1 MTARQDNEMD
11 ELLPAEHV
19 SVLTEPLLELI
30 QLPTDGVMVDATVGH
45 GGHSR
50 QFGQKMGPEGVLIGL
65 DVDPNC
71 IQRARL
77 TLSDLACRVVLLR
90 ENFAQMREVLR
101 QQGIDK
107 VDFLLADLGFCSA
120 QIDDADRGLS
130 FQKPMPLD
138 MRLDDRLTTTAA
150 ELVNQ
155 LSQTDLA
162 DLIYAYGQDRASR
175 RIARFIVQQ
184 RSGRKLTTT
193 TELAALICR
202 AVRQPARPGRIHPAT
217 RTFQAL
223 RIAVNRELECLERLL
238 EQAPDMLKPGG
249 WIAII
254 SFHSLEDGRVKNNF
268 RQLKADGQ
276 YEIITKKPIT
286 AGPEEIAR
294 NPRARSAKLRIARR
308 L

>member
-1 MTARQDNEMD
+1 MTARQDKGMNEP
-11 ELLPAEHV
+11 LPAGHV
-19 SVLTEPLLELI
+19 PVLTEPLLELI
-30 QLPTDGVMVDATVGH
+30 QLPKDGVMVDATVGH

-50 QFGQKMGPEGVLIGL
+50 QFGLKLGPEGVLVGL
-65 DVDPNC
+65 DVDPTSL
-71 IQRARL
+71 QRARL
-77 TLSDLACRVVLLR
+77 SLSDLACRVVLLR
-90 ENFAQMREVLR
+90 ENFAGICEVLL

-107 VDFLLADLGFCSA
+107 ADFILADLGFCSA
-120 QIDDADRGLS
+120 QMEDTERGLS
-130 FQKPMPLD
+130 FQKSMPLD

-150 ELVNQ
+150 DLVNQ
-155 LSQTDLA
+155 LSQKDLA

-202 AVRQPARPGRIHPAT
+202 AVRQPSRPGRIHPAT

-223 RIAVNRELECLERLL
+223 RIAVNRELECLDRLL
-238 EQAPDMLKPGG
+238 EAAPNLLKPGG

-268 RQLKADGQ
+268 RQNKADGQ
-276 YEIITKKPIT
+276 YEILTKKPIT
-286 AGPEEIAR
+286 ADRDEIAL

>member
-1 MTARQDNEMD
+1 MD
-11 ELLPAEHV
+11 KPLPAEHIP
-19 SVLTEPLLELI
+19 VLTECLLKLI
-30 QLPTDGVMVDATVGH
+30 QLPMDGVMVDATVGH

-50 QFGQKMGPEGVLIGL
+50 QFGRTLGPEGVLVGL
-65 DVDPNC
+65 DVDPASL
-71 IQRARL
+71 QRARL
-77 TLSDLACRVVLLR
+77 TLSDLVCKVVLLR
-90 ENFAQMREVLR
+90 ENFAEVRDVLLR
-101 QQGIDK
+101 QGIDK
-107 VDFLLADLGFCSA
+107 ADFILADLGFCSA
-120 QIDDADRGLS
+120 QMEDTERGLS

-150 ELVNQ
+150 DLVNQ
-155 LSQTDLA
+155 LSQKDLA

-184 RSGRKLTTT
+184 RSDRKLTMT
-193 TELAALICR
+193 TELAALISR
-202 AVRQPARPGRIHPAT
+202 AVGQPPRSGRIHPAT

-223 RIAVNRELECLERLL
+223 RIAVNRELECLDRLL
-238 EQAPDMLKPGG
+238 EAAPNLLKPGG

-268 RQLKADGQ
+268 RQNKANGY
-276 YEIITKKPIT
+276 YEILTKKPIT
-286 AGPEEIAR
+286 ADRDEIAL